1 MFMSLLR
8 TLAHLL
14 LALALI
20 ANVGMP
26 SVASAMDHGT
36 HAAAEPAAAAEHA
49 SAACHQDAEASAP
62 APAPLDCCDGGTCA
76 CSCLHHAPVVVLS
89 PMAFLVPAHG
99 WVAQLGRLT
108 SVPAAPSAPAI
119 RPPIA

>member
-1 MFMSLLR
+1 MSLLR
-8 TLAHLL
+8 TVAYLL
-14 LALALI
+14 LTLALI

-36 HAAAEPAAAAEHA
+36 HLTEETAAAGDA
-49 SAACHQDAEASAP
+49 SDACHQENAA
-62 APAPLDCCDGGTCA
+62 APAPLPMDCCDGGACA
-76 CSCLHHAPVVVLS
+76 CSCLHHAPVMVLS
-89 PMAFLVPAHG
+89 PAAFLVPTHG